1 MTTPIS
7 PDELGFSGAI
17 EELDAIVAEL
27 ESSQLDV
34 DVLAVRVERAAEL
47 VTWCRGRIDG
57 TKLRVEE
64 VLNSLEEAT
73 GSD

>member
-1 MTTPIS
+1 VTTSIS

-64 VLNSLEEAT
+64 VLNSLEDAT

>member
-64 VLNSLEEAT
+64 VLNSLEDAT
-73 GSD
+73 GAD

>member
-1 MTTPIS
+1 VTTPIS